1 MLTDE
6 ERERWESTMFGTFA
20 EAQFSIERK
29 LAELGV
35 PLEPRRLRIGL
46 ADDDNATILHPTK
59 EGRFVIA
66 RFMLP
71 VVVNPWEFDAA
82 AYVAQF
88 KCKSVAH

>member
-6 ERERWESTMFGTFA
+6 ERDRWEATMFGTFA
-20 EAQFSIERK
+20 EARFAIERS

-71 VVVNPWEFDAA
+71 VVVKPWDFDRAH
-82 AYVAQF
+82 YIAQF
-88 KCKSVAH
+88 KSKSAAH